1 MQWSSSLFWT
11 NSFFMLVKTLE
22 STKKFSWELT
32 EKIWFQKIF
41 ASSKQMFSIDKNST
55 MLLRMNLPWI
65 FTIYDIYALQKLSE
79 DFQEDIFGR
88 VILVYDCYSEQ
99 SVCNWPKWGL
109 YNRYFLVKFLKMND
123 SGRLFLN
130 SPRYLLVIKF
140 NVSR

>member
-11 NSFFMLVKTLE
+11 NSFFMLAKTLE

-79 DFQEDIFGR
+79 DFQENIFGR

-99 SVCNWPKWGL
+99 SVSNLTKMRTLQPVFSGEIFENEWLWTAASEQSKIPACN
-109 YNRYFLVKFLKMND
+109 
-123 SGRLFLN
+123 
-130 SPRYLLVIKF
+130 
-140 NVSR
+140 

>member
-1 MQWSSSLFWT
+1 
-11 NSFFMLVKTLE
+11 MLAKTLE

-88 VILVYDCYSEQ
+88 VILVYDC
-99 SVCNWPKWGL
+99 
-109 YNRYFLVKFLKMND
+109 
-123 SGRLFLN
+123 
-130 SPRYLLVIKF
+130 
-140 NVSR
+140 